1 LRALKILV
9 ALTMI
14 GLMVV
19 LAKAAQYAAV
29 DAFGDQI
36 GFNLASL
43 LGAGPVIAIYFF
55 LSVRFPRLNKFGLT
69 RG

>member
-1 LRALKILV
+1 
-9 ALTMI
+9 MI

-19 LAKAAQYAAV
+19 LAKAAQYASV

-55 LSVRFPRLNKFGLT
+55 LSVRFLRLNKFGLT